1 MHVKDEWSEEAKVWA
16 YGSELLVDGSNVLVY
31 YSFLSGSIFA
41 GAAGKS
47 CARNGIVLSLKVVC
61 YRLNFSESK
70 PCIKI
75 G

>member
-41 GAAGKS
+41 GAAGKK
-47 CARNGIVLSLKVVC
+47 AQKA
-61 YRLNFSESK
+61 
-70 PCIKI
+70 KI
-75 G
+75 